1 MILLGLGLLSLLL
14 YFVFRHQD
22 RRMLR
27 NGVALVIGL
36 LLVLA
41 GALDLLWEE
50 VPALHW
56 LLAKAVVLALAG
68 MLLLGV
74 FLIVNGITMARR
86 EGRSLGNLLSLVA
99 GLGIFMSP
107 AAVIGLLNAG
117 TLLAVVTVPLAALI
131 FFGVGYL
138 GLVFLIFLTY
148 AVVYGRTRHQVR
160 PAAVVVLGCQLIEGR
175 VPPLLASRLDRA
187 LEIYRQTQDPK
198 PLLIPSGGQG
208 EDESRSEGEGMA
220 EYLVDHGADPS
231 HVIAE
236 VRAANTEQNL
246 RFSVPIYDDAVQ
258 RGAAQSGPLLVAT
271 SNYHVLRAALLARR
285 LKLDAEVVGA
295 RTAAYYVPS
304 AFLREFVVI
313 LRGHLFLHAVLFA
326 SFIALAASFFVLF
339 LH

>member
-1 MILLGLGLLSLLL
+1 MLLGLGLLSLLL
-14 YFVFRHQD
+14 YVVFRRQD

-27 NGVALVIGL
+27 NGVVLVVGV

-41 GALDLLWEE
+41 GTLDLLWEE
-50 VPALHW
+50 IPALQW
-56 LLAKAVVLALAG
+56 LLAKAILLALAG

-86 EGRSLGNLLSLVA
+86 EGRSLGNLLSLLA
-99 GLGIFMSP
+99 GLGIFVSP
-107 AAVIGLLNAG
+107 LAVINLLNAG
-117 TLLAVVTVPLAALI
+117 THLAVITVPLAVLI

-148 AVVYGRTRHQVR
+148 AVIYGRARHKTR
-160 PAAVVVLGCQLIEGR
+160 PAAVVVLGSQLIEGR

-187 LEIYRQTQDPK
+187 LDIYRQTPEPK
-198 PLLIPSGGQG
+198 PVLIPSGGQG

-220 EYLVDHGADPS
+220 EYLIDHGADPS

-236 VRAANTEQNL
+236 TRAANTEQNL
-246 RFSVPIYDDAVQ
+246 RFSVPIYDDAVR
-258 RGAAQSGPLLVAT
+258 RGAAQPGPLLVAT

-295 RTAAYYVPS
+295 RTAGYYVPS
-304 AFLREFVVI
+304 AFLREFAAI
-313 LRGHLFLHAVLFA
+313 LRGHVFLHALLFA
-326 SFIALAASFFVLF
+326 PFTALAIYFFVLF
-339 LH
+339 LG